1 MKEIYLLNKGDS
13 VDKIKYEYGLS
24 HELKISDKKVFN
36 YNYVDL
42 SEGLDDVMIVRN
54 YLPNYEYRVK
64 KNETLMDLLSIGYKV
79 ENTRDLSEGDIVILS
94 KPKSIRYVTRPLEKL
109 SDIARKFGITEKYI
123 METNNL
129 NGDKLFVGQIL
140 WI

>member
-24 HELKISDKKVFN
+24 NNLKISDKKVFD

-94 KPKSIRYVTRPLEKL
+94 KPKSIRYVTKPLEKL
-109 SDIARKFGITEKYI
+109 SDISRKFGISEKYI

-129 NGDKLFVGQIL
+129 NCDKLFVGQIL

>member
-1 MKEIYLLNKGDS
+1 MA
-13 VDKIKYEYGLS
+13 
-24 HELKISDKKVFN
+24 DKKVFD

-42 SEGLDDVMIVRN
+42 RDGTDDLMIVRN
-54 YLPNYEYRVK
+54 YLPYYEYRVK

-79 ENTRDLSEGDIVILS
+79 DNTRDLSEGDIVILS
-94 KPKSIRYVTRPLEKL
+94 KPKSIRYVTKPLEKL
-109 SDIARKFGITEKYI
+109 SDISKKFGISEKYI